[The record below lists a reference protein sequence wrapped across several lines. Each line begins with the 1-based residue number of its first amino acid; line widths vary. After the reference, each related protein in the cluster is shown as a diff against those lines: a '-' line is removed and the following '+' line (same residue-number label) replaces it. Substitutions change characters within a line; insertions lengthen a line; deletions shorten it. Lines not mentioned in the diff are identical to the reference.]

1 MEARTAGR
9 RLTEL
14 PGLRAAPVAVTF
26 ACAAPAG
33 VPRVAKAGPD
43 QARRASL

>member
-14 PGLRAAPVAVTF
+14 PGLRFAPVTVTF
-26 ACAAPAG
+26 VCAAPAG
-33 VPRVAKAGPD
+33 VPRVAKAGPA
-43 QARRASL
+43 QARRVSL

>member
-1 MEARTAGR
+1 METRTAGR

-26 ACAAPAG
+26 VCAAPAG
-33 VPRVAKAGPD
+33 VPPVAKAGPA
-43 QARRASL
+43 QAGRVSP